1 MTEIKRFLLPDEMA
15 PVSHYCHATRAG
27 DRVWVSGSVGVRS
40 DGTIPEDTAEQFQ
53 VAIDTVDRC
62 LKAAGAEARHVVKVT
77 VLLTDIN
84 DRESDPSGI
93 LWRTSPGLDTVRGFG
108 AGLSRNEGRDRGRG
122 GGGELERADAFTA
135 ALQVAPDRVH
145 GEEY

>member
-1 MTEIKRFLLPDEMA
+1 MTEIRRFLLPDEME

-27 DRVWVSGSVGVRS
+27 DRVWVSGTVGVRS

-62 LKAAGAEARHVVKVT
+62 LKAAGAEVRHVVKVT

-84 DRESDPSGI
+84 DRAAINPIRQAYFGEHRPASTLFEVSA
-93 LWRTSPGLDTVRGFG
+93 LVSPEMKVEIEVEAVVTD
-108 AGLSRNEGRDRGRG
+108 
-122 GGGELERADAFTA
+122 
-135 ALQVAPDRVH
+135 
-145 GEEY
+145 

>member
-1 MTEIKRFLLPDEMA
+1 MTEIKRFLLPDEME

-27 DRVWVSGSVGVRS
+27 DRVWVSGTVGVRP
-40 DGTIPEDTAEQFQ
+40 DGTIPEDTVEQFQ

-84 DRESDPSGI
+84 DRAAINPIRQAYFGEHRPASTLFEVSA
-93 LWRTSPGLDTVRGFG
+93 LVSPEMKVEIEVEAVVTD
-108 AGLSRNEGRDRGRG
+108 
-122 GGGELERADAFTA
+122 
-135 ALQVAPDRVH
+135 
-145 GEEY
+145 

>member
-1 MTEIKRFLLPDEMA
+1 MIEIKRFLLPDEME

-40 DGTIPEDTAEQFQ
+40 DGTIPEDTVEQFQ

-62 LKAAGAEARHVVKVT
+62 LKATGAEAQHVVKVT

-84 DRESDPSGI
+84 DRAAINPIRQAYFGEHRPASTLFEVSA
-93 LWRTSPGLDTVRGFG
+93 LVSPEMKVEIEVEAVVTD
-108 AGLSRNEGRDRGRG
+108 
-122 GGGELERADAFTA
+122 
-135 ALQVAPDRVH
+135 
-145 GEEY
+145 

>member
-1 MTEIKRFLLPDEMA
+1 MTEIKRFLLPDEME

-27 DRVWVSGSVGVRS
+27 DRVWVSGTVGVRS

-62 LKAAGAEARHVVKVT
+62 LKAAGAEVRHVVKVT

-84 DRESDPSGI
+84 DRAAINPIRQAYFGEHRPASTLFEVSA
-93 LWRTSPGLDTVRGFG
+93 LVSPEMKVEIEVEAVVT
-108 AGLSRNEGRDRGRG
+108 N
-122 GGGELERADAFTA
+122 
-135 ALQVAPDRVH
+135 
-145 GEEY
+145 

>member
-1 MTEIKRFLLPDEMA
+1 MTEIRRFLLPDEME

-27 DRVWVSGSVGVRS
+27 DRVWVSGTVGVRS
-40 DGTIPEDTAEQFQ
+40 DGTIPEDTVEQFQ

-84 DRESDPSGI
+84 DRAAINPIRQAYFGEHRPASTLFEVSA
-93 LWRTSPGLDTVRGFG
+93 LVSPKMKVEIEVEAVVTD
-108 AGLSRNEGRDRGRG
+108 
-122 GGGELERADAFTA
+122 
-135 ALQVAPDRVH
+135 
-145 GEEY
+145 

>member
-1 MTEIKRFLLPDEMA
+1 MTEIERFLLPDEMA
-15 PVSHYCHATRAG
+15 PVSHYCHVTRAG
-27 DRVWVSGSVGVRS
+27 DRVWVSGTAGVRS

-84 DRESDPSGI
+84 DRAAIDPI
-93 LWRTSPGLDTVRGFG
+93 RQAYFG
-108 AGLSRNEGRDRGRG
+108 EHLPASTLFEVS
-122 GGGELERADAFTA
+122 
-135 ALQVAPDRVH
+135 ALVAPEMKVEIEVEAVMTD
-145 GEEY
+145 

>member
-40 DGTIPEDTAEQFQ
+40 DGTIPEDTVEQFQ

-62 LKAAGAEARHVVKVT
+62 LRAAGAEARHVVKVT

-84 DRESDPSGI
+84 DRAAINPI
-93 LWRTSPGLDTVRGFG
+93 RQAYFG
-108 AGLSRNEGRDRGRG
+108 EHRPASTLFEVS
-122 GGGELERADAFTA
+122 
-135 ALQVAPDRVH
+135 ALVAPEMKV
-145 GEEY
+145 EIEVEAVIAN

>member
-1 MTEIKRFLLPDEMA
+1 MTEIKRFLLPNEME

-27 DRVWVSGSVGVRS
+27 DRVWVSGTVGVRS
-40 DGTIPEDTAEQFQ
+40 DGTIPEGTAEQFQ

-84 DRESDPSGI
+84 DRAIINPIRQAYFGEHRPASTLFEVSA
-93 LWRTSPGLDTVRGFG
+93 LVSPEMKVEIEVEAVVTD
-108 AGLSRNEGRDRGRG
+108 
-122 GGGELERADAFTA
+122 
-135 ALQVAPDRVH
+135 
-145 GEEY
+145 

>member
-1 MTEIKRFLLPDEMA
+1 MTEIQRYLLADEME

-27 DRVWVSGSVGVRS
+27 DRVWVSGSVGVRA
-40 DGTIPEDTAEQFQ
+40 DGTIPADAVEQFQ

-84 DRESDPSGI
+84 DRAAINPI
-93 LWRTSPGLDTVRGFG
+93 RQKYFG
-108 AGLSRNEGRDRGRG
+108 DHRPASTLFEVS
-122 GGGELERADAFTA
+122 
-135 ALQVAPDRVH
+135 ALVHPDMKVEIEAEAVI
-145 GEEY
+145 GD

>member
-1 MTEIKRFLLPDEMA
+1 MTEIERFLLPDEMA
-15 PVSHYCHATRAG
+15 PVSHYCHVTRAG
-27 DRVWVSGSVGVRS
+27 DRVWVSGTVGVRS

-84 DRESDPSGI
+84 DRAAIDPI
-93 LWRTSPGLDTVRGFG
+93 RRAYFG
-108 AGLSRNEGRDRGRG
+108 EHRPASTLFEVS
-122 GGGELERADAFTA
+122 
-135 ALQVAPDRVH
+135 ALVAPEMKVEIEVEAVMTD
-145 GEEY
+145 

>member
-1 MTEIKRFLLPDEMA
+1 MTEIKRFLLPDEME

-40 DGTIPEDTAEQFQ
+40 DGTIPEDTVEQFQ

-84 DRESDPSGI
+84 DRAAINPIRQAYFGEHRPASTLFEVSA
-93 LWRTSPGLDTVRGFG
+93 LVSPEMKVEIEVEAVVT
-108 AGLSRNEGRDRGRG
+108 N
-122 GGGELERADAFTA
+122 
-135 ALQVAPDRVH
+135 
-145 GEEY
+145 